1 MLNIK
6 AVFSKFKIIYVPVAI
21 MLVCSLFMTGVLD
34 YINAG
39 YDPHILVSPAFWT
52 NIICSDISVVCLY
65 SAILLLRV
73 DSYKSKNEE
82 YLKYESDIRTFY
94 KEKYVAT
101 LFKKFCFEDNLK
113 TKRIVYKNKI
123 NKKYSKIKPTKEDL
137 DIYYDGTEEQKK
149 NNKYC
154 RNMLYYERILSD
166 DYIERVLPNINI
178 DYPYITDGLIFTGNK
193 SKEVGLDYIT
203 KNKVFKFLSDI
214 APNLLLS
221 FSFIAF
227 ISGITADLQQG
238 VTMVTVFKTIAKL
251 FTFTLSIYFAYNYAD
266 RYINEVTLHD
276 IVFRFGKLNEY
287 RLWEN
292 KQIDILKKSKEKEV
306 ELNG

>member
-6 AVFSKFKIIYVPVAI
+6 SMFSKLKIIYIPVAI
-21 MLVCSLFMTGVLD
+21 MLLCSLFLTGVLD
-34 YINAG
+34 YVNAG
-39 YDPHILVSPAFWT
+39 YDPMVLLKPAFWT
-52 NIICSDISVVCLY
+52 NIICSDISVLCLY
-65 SAILLLRV
+65 AAILLLRV
-73 DSYKSKNEE
+73 DSYKAKDSE
-82 YLKYESDIRTFY
+82 YLSYETEIRTFY

-101 LFKKFCFEDNLK
+101 LFKKFCFEDNMK
-113 TKRIVYKNKI
+113 TKKVVYKNKI
-123 NKKYSKIKPTKEDL
+123 NKKYSKIKPSKEDL

-154 RNMLYYERILSD
+154 RDMVYYERILSD
-166 DYIERVLPNINI
+166 DYIDRILPNLNI

-193 SKEVGLDYIT
+193 SKDVGIDYIT

-227 ISGITADLQQG
+227 ITGITADLQEG
-238 VTMVTVFKTIAKL
+238 ITMVTIFKTIAKL
-251 FTFTLSIYFAYNYAD
+251 FTFTFSIYFAYNYAD

-276 IVFRFGKLNEY
+276 ITFRYGKLNEY
-287 RLWEN
+287 KLWEN
-292 KQIDILKKSKEKEV
+292 KQVTLLKSKEKEV
-306 ELNG
+306 ETNG